1 MHPGWTAVRTHS
13 QCQDNLTK
21 RHAFF
26 TFQTSNAPLC
36 VAPRANGSAIR
47 PSSRLASPAPHRSR
61 CSGGSIHGLLRPPVE
76 NTITQIVYLISAV
89 LFVSGIKKLS
99 SPATARSGN
108 ARASLAMLLAIV
120 VTLLDNRIL
129 DWTTVLA
136 AVVAGAV
143 IGGLLARYI
152 QMTAMPQLVA
162 IFNGF
167 GGGASAAVAAAEFVR
182 AGAGGQS
189 LGVDAGVT
197 IVLSTLIG
205 AVTFSG
211 SLIAFGKLQ
220 GIVTGKPVTFPL
232 QKSFNALLFLLTL
245 VVGASL
251 AHAGVAD
258 AVAPLAGMSGPEIGG
273 PFFLALVVA
282 ALILGVLLV
291 IPIGGADMPVVVSL
305 LNSYSGIAAATTG
318 FVLNNYILIIA
329 GSLVGAAGLILTQL
343 MCKAMNRSLG
353 NVAFGAFGTEGPT
366 AKATTGQRPV
376 RDVDAEQAAMVLAY
390 AGSVAVVPGY
400 GLAVAQA
407 QHELKKVCDLLED
420 RGVTVRFGVHPV
432 AGRMPGHMNVLLAE
446 ADVSYDKL
454 LDLDDINAEFD
465 TTDVVLIV
473 GANDVVNPAARDPDS
488 VIAGM
493 PILDVDKAR
502 TVIVMKRSLS
512 PGFAGI
518 DNDLFYMDNTLMF
531 FG

>member
-1 MHPGWTAVRTHS
+1 MDT
-13 QCQDNLTK
+13 
-21 RHAFF
+21 
-26 TFQTSNAPLC
+26 
-36 VAPRANGSAIR
+36 
-47 PSSRLASPAPHRSR
+47 
-61 CSGGSIHGLLRPPVE
+61 
-76 NTITQIVYLISAV
+76 TIAQIAYLISAI
-89 LFVSGIKKLS
+89 LFVSGIKQLS

-108 ARASLAMLLAIV
+108 IRASVAMLLAIV
-120 VTLLDNRIL
+120 VTLVNNEIL
-129 DWTTVLA
+129 DWTTVAVAVLVG
-136 AVVAGAV
+136 AVV
-143 IGGLLARYI
+143 GGILARYI

-162 IFNGF
+162 VFNGF
-167 GGGASAAVAAAEFVR
+167 GGGASAAVAAAEFIRVG
-182 AGAGGQS
+182 GAGPTLATG
-189 LGVDAGVT
+189 AGVT

-205 AVTFSG
+205 ALTFSG

-232 QKSFNALLFLLTL
+232 QKVLNALLFLGVLL
-245 VVGASL
+245 VGGSL
-251 AHAGVAD
+251 AHVGIAGG
-258 AVAPLAGMSGPEIGG
+258 VAPLVGTTALEISG
-273 PFFLALVVA
+273 PFFLALVVG
-282 ALILGVLLV
+282 ALLLGVLLV

-305 LNSYSGIAAATTG
+305 LNSYSGLAAAATG
-318 FVLNNYILIIA
+318 FVLGNMILIIA
-329 GSLVGAAGLILTQL
+329 GALVGASGLILTQL

-353 NVAFGAFGTEGPT
+353 NVAFGAFGTEGQT
-366 AKATTGQRPV
+366 ARAKTGQRPV

-407 QHELKKVCDLLED
+407 QHELKKVCDLLEE

-454 LDLDDINAEFD
+454 LDLDDINAEFE

-518 DNDLFYMDNTLMF
+518 DNDLFYMDRTLMF
-531 FG
+531 FGDAKDQMSELVKEVREA